1 MAAAAPS
8 GDVIT
13 LQSLSIDPSTP
24 VAIDAP
30 LRLTFVFDAARELP
44 DAFWEFKVTA
54 CSSSTTNEHGREA
67 ELGGETGV
75 SKCARVIGRSLS
87 GIRRLQ
93 LLLPRG

>member
-1 MAAAAPS
+1 MGFCASDPFPLLPHSLAMAAAAPS

-44 DAFWEFKVTA
+44 DAFWEFKVTDFA
-54 CSSSTTNEHGREA
+54 A
-67 ELGGETGV
+67 
-75 SKCARVIGRSLS
+75 
-87 GIRRLQ
+87 LQ
-93 LLLPRG
+93 R